1 MQYYKIILVLSLISF
16 TSAAFSQ
23 SKNTFKIAVEV
34 NDQIITNYEIS
45 QRILMLQAFGAKN
58 LSKSDVI
65 DSLIDERLFSYSG
78 NELEAL
84 PNKSDIDIGLDNF
97 AKKGK
102 LNKPELLEYL
112 ASRNISEDTLR
123 AYIEAG
129 LTRRK
134 VIQKKFINNIYIS
147 QRDVDTAV
155 DLDELLSMN
164 KSNEIEYISL
174 LFSNS
179 SNYEKNLKVFNAI
192 SSNVDNCLDLQS
204 RINNY
209 NDINLKIH
217 RIKENV
223 LSSYVLDKLKSLD
236 INETIVSKDLD
247 DNINL
252 LMLCSRNS
260 KIDKN
265 SQELIRNKIFNNKI
279 NKISNRYLQ
288 ELKGEAFIKIK

>member
-223 LSSYVLDKLKSLD
+223 LSSYVLDKIKSLD
-236 INETIVSKDLD
+236 INETIVSKDLN

-260 KIDKN
+260 KVDKN

>member
-236 INETIVSKDLD
+236 INETIVSKDLN

-260 KIDKN
+260 KVDKN

-279 NKISNRYLQ
+279 NKVSNRYLQ

>member
-236 INETIVSKDLD
+236 INETIVSKDLN

-260 KIDKN
+260 KVDKN